1 MASCAQCGHEMLGTD
16 TCAFCGA
23 PEDTG
28 TRQATP
34 PHPSS
39 EPDDPY
45 SVAAVDPPRVS
56 TLEVVTVR
64 HIAAD
69 VIAAVLLVVALAL
82 PWNYTARGYATWY
95 VDIAVALSLASLALP
110 WFLQDSFVLLKRLFA
125 APAGL
130 CVIAAVV
137 IDLAHFEGLRHYVGG
152 KAPSSGGVGSAVGVL
167 AAGAILAALPRDPE
181 RPTARA
187 MAGTRVL
194 TLVLGA
200 LGLLCA
206 LAATVAI
213 QFRVGGWGTG
223 PPGLRYAALVDSL
236 VPLIVWTTAVVSAAT
251 GRRHGRPALVA
262 LAAMN
267 VLIDLVYVD
276 PHGPLRVN
284 LPPVET
290 MSQTVY
296 GDWFFLAA
304 GFAATAYWTST
315 RTPMQQPAGH
325 DHWLSSARQCFL
337 LSCLAL
343 GFTGAQA
350 LASGVALRR
359 APEFHSM
366 SLSRIITV
374 TACCLVGAAIAAVA
388 AWMMRPRYDAPRIA
402 LGVWLLLVGLGIV
415 ILALNDP
422 TRLLPLAWPMPAGC
436 FALPLAAV
444 LCVALP
450 GWRRGDRSPEP
461 EEPELRAS
469 DQDREPGPASG

>member
-1 MASCAQCGHEMLGTD
+1 MASCGQCGHEILGTD

-23 PEDTG
+23 PEDMG
-28 TRQATP
+28 ARSAAP
-34 PHPSS
+34 PDPSS

-45 SVAAVDPPRVS
+45 SVAAVGSPRVS

-64 HIAAD
+64 HIVVD
-69 VIAAVLLVVALAL
+69 VLAVVLLLVALAL
-82 PWNYTARGYATWY
+82 PWDYTARGYAKWY
-95 VDIAVALSLASLALP
+95 VDVSAALSLASLVIP
-110 WFLQDSFVLLKRLFA
+110 WLFRDRLVLLKRLLA
-125 APAGL
+125 APAAM

-137 IDLAHFEGLRHYVGG
+137 SDLAHFGALRHYAGG
-152 KAPSSGGVGSAVGVL
+152 SVPSHGGVGSAVGVL
-167 AAGAILAALPRDPE
+167 ACGAVLAALPRDRE
-181 RPTARA
+181 RPAARTTTGA
-187 MAGTRVL
+187 RIL
-194 TLVLGA
+194 TLVFGA
-200 LGLLCA
+200 LGLVCA

-213 QFRVGGWGTG
+213 QFRVGGWGAG

-290 MSQTVY
+290 MSQTIY

-304 GFAATAYWTST
+304 GLAATAYWTST
-315 RTPMQQPAGH
+315 RTPMHQAVGR
-325 DHWLSSARQCFL
+325 DHGLSNARQCFL

-469 DQDREPGPASG
+469 DQDRAPGPASG